1 MVDSPPLT
9 LRRNSEAECSEAPV
23 QLTVDTDPNMVR
35 IEVRDEDPSL
45 PGTGTVAS
53 FKLRDQHS
61 AG

>member
-1 MVDSPPLT
+1 V
-9 LRRNSEAECSEAPV
+9 
-23 QLTVDTDPNMVR
+23 VR

-53 FKLRDQHS
+53 FELRDQHS

>member
-1 MVDSPPLT
+1 MRP
-9 LRRNSEAECSEAPV
+9 SEAPV

-53 FKLRDQHS
+53 FELRDQHS

>member
-1 MVDSPPLT
+1 MVDCPPLT
-9 LRRNSEAECSEAPV
+9 LRRNSETGAPV
-23 QLTVDTDPNMVR
+23 QLTVDTGPNMVR

-61 AG
+61 AA